1 MNKYYVYDEE
11 GFMLRWF
18 YTKAEALHYIGDNQ
32 WTIELKKKLGIK
44 DYAAICGE
52 CPF

>member
-18 YTKAEALHYIGDNQ
+18 YTKAEANQYIGSNA
-32 WTIELKKKLGIK
+32 WTIELKKKLTQE
-44 DYAAICGE
+44 DYLAICGE
-52 CPF
+52 CLI